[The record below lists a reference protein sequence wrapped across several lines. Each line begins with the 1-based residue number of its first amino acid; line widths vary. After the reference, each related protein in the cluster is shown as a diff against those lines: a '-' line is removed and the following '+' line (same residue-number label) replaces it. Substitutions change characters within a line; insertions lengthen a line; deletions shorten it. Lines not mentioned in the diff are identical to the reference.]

1 MTISRGSISKEL
13 IPGLNAVFGTSYK
26 SIDNEHLA
34 LFDVE
39 KSNRSFEEEVMLT
52 GFGHAPEK
60 FEGTTVFYDD
70 MKETYKVTYNHV
82 TIALGFAITEEAV
95 EDNLYPELSR
105 NKAKALGRAMAS
117 TKQVRAADIFNNAF
131 AATQLGGDG
140 SVMLG
145 NAHPTLTGNQSN
157 ILATAAQLSETALEQ
172 AVIDIG
178 NFRDERGILIDAKPK
193 SLHIPLAYVFTA
205 HKILKSPMS
214 TFPQTITAA
223 GLEGASSAVVGV
235 GTQNRVNALNQ
246 MGYFS
251 NGVNVNHRFTNT
263 LAWFI
268 KTDVPNGL
276 KHFVRVPLETG
287 DEGDFDTGNYR
298 YKARERYSFYW
309 SDWRSIYGTPGS

>member
-1 MTISRGSISKEL
+1 MTISRGSITKEL

-26 SIDNEHLA
+26 SIDNEHLP

-117 TKQVRAADIFNNAF
+117 TKQVRAADIFNNGF
-131 AATQLGGDG
+131 ATSQLGGDG
-140 SVMLG
+140 ASLLS

-157 ILATAAQLSETALEQ
+157 ILGTPAQLSETALEQ

-193 SLHIPLAYVFTA
+193 SLHIPLQYVFTA
-205 HKILKSPMS
+205 EKILKSPMS
-214 TFPQTITAA
+214 TITETNSTT
-223 GLEGASSAVVGV
+223 GI
-235 GTQNRVNALNQ
+235 TNTNKINALNQ

-251 NGVNVNHRFTNT
+251 NGTHVNHRFTNT
-263 LAWFI
+263 TAWFI
-268 KTDVPNGL
+268 RTDVPNGL

-309 SDWRSIYGTPGS
+309 SDWRQIYGTPGA